1 MGVLLGALA
10 HMARGKCGFGML
22 LVLVVVCE
30 VVGGTHVCWLSC
42 AVMMLLLVV
51 GSASL
56 RPLFYLAFF
65 APGRGFGNCV
75 SVGSCM

>member
-22 LVLVVVCE
+22 SVLVVVCE

-42 AVMMLLLVV
+42 AVMVLVLVV

-56 RPLFYLAFF
+56 RPLFY
-65 APGRGFGNCV
+65 
-75 SVGSCM
+75 